1 MELASPA
8 ARRRL
13 RARQPGPGPVPTAER
28 AERLGPLRAG
38 IRCKPASAG
47 RGCARKRPESAE
59 LSRRPSS
66 PAKLPWDILG
76 SPPPTP
82 QLERGREEF
91 GHVTDL
97 QAPLDSAWGGRRGSR
112 GPLFQPAGLR
122 KILLGQWQAGRR
134 ARIGAGALLITV
146 ETQAEGNAGGCEAPD
161 GGSQRGGKRRLRG
174 PELPRSFYRRQ
185 KSTAGRR
192 AEGGAEGGDRL
203 GALGSLEGRQGY
215 SGAKARRLGEGARW
229 GEE

>member
-1 MELASPA
+1 MGVRVSARKARNSA
-8 ARRRL
+8 AAPPRPPSY
-13 RARQPGPGPVPTAER
+13 PGIS
-28 AERLGPLRAG
+28 LGP
-38 IRCKPASAG
+38 
-47 RGCARKRPESAE
+47 
-59 LSRRPSS
+59 
-66 PAKLPWDILG
+66 
-76 SPPPTP
+76 PPTTP
-82 QLERGREEF
+82 QLERGRDEF

-161 GGSQRGGKRRLRG
+161 GGSQRGGQRRLRG
-174 PELPRSFYRRQ
+174 PELRRSFYRRQ
-185 KSTAGRR
+185 KSTAGWR